1 MVQHNT
7 YRQLVSAHVF
17 HGVPVEDV
25 VVRKALAMEQVSDEL
40 PQVGVVRL
48 LLEAQGA
55 TVVEVGSKL
64 G

>member
-1 MVQHNT
+1 MCHNMVQHNT

-25 VVRKALAMEQVSDEL
+25 VVRKALAVEQVSDEL

-48 LLEAQGA
+48 LLEA
-55 TVVEVGSKL
+55 
-64 G
+64 